1 MRVMLKVNIPLEEG
15 NRMVRDGKLSETIKA
30 ILAIQ
35 KPDAAYFGE
44 DNGQRTAFI
53 FVQVKKDSELLKLA
67 EPWFI
72 AFNAYVELH
81 PIMTFDDLAKAVPSL
96 KKVVEKLVKR

>member
-15 NRMVRDGKLSETIKA
+15 NRMVIEGKLSDTIKA

-44 DNGQRTAFI
+44 EGGKRTAYI
-53 FVQVKKDSELLKLA
+53 FVQVKQDSELLRLA

-81 PIMTFDDLAKAVPSL
+81 PIMTFDDLEKAVPAIT
-96 KKVVEKLVKR
+96 KVVEKLAKR